1 MAQFDVSAARS
12 KFPALSQD
20 QVFFD
25 NAGGS
30 QTLGTVVD
38 SIHKYLTNNNVQL
51 GATYRVGQLATA
63 RYNDG
68 FAAAAK
74 YVNAQEDEIGT
85 LPLFIVSPCGCP
97 SCTSIDSP
105 AIWDG
110 W

>member
-1 MAQFDVSAARS
+1 MAQFNVTAARS
-12 KFPALSQD
+12 KFPALNQD
-20 QVFFD
+20 QVYFD

-38 SIHKYLTNNNVQL
+38 SICQYLTNNNVQL
-51 GATYRVGQLATA
+51 GATYRVGKLATD

-85 LPLFIVSPCGCP
+85 LPLFCDPPPQLGACDTLS
-97 SCTSIDSP
+97 T
-105 AIWDG
+105 
-110 W
+110 